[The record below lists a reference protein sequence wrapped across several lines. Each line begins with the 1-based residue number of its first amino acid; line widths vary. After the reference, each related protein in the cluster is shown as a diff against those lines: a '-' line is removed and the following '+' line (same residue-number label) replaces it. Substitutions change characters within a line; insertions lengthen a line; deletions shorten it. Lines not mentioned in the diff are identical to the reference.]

1 MASSRYKKSTSIQ
14 NHSSNKAD
22 EAVQLFTD
30 MMIERMTALK
40 NQQWEKGWFNGTSF
54 EGLPQNF
61 SGRTYNGSNTFFLY
75 MNTSFRG
82 YSMPVY
88 LTFEQAKKNNIKINK
103 GEKSFP
109 VLYWN
114 LSIKDK
120 KGNSIPFED
129 YKNLSKEEK
138 EECYI
143 KPFLKTYPVFNVDQ
157 TNFKEV
163 KPEEYENL
171 KKKFEIPEIKDSEG
185 MYTHNALDNV
195 VKNQTWICPVQSEQL
210 SDEAYYSPSRDV
222 VVLPMK
228 AQFKKHDTEEE
239 IYRDGMQF
247 YSTMLHEMAHSTGH
261 KDRLNR
267 VGGIFGDPKY
277 AKEELVAELTAAMIG
292 NSMGFDS
299 KITDN
304 SAKYLDNWLGALKED
319 PKFIVSVMAD
329 VNKAADMILD
339 KVDEQR
345 LALGET
351 PYLSK
356 NMVAVENEYSL
367 EPEFKPVNELIA
379 SEPAIQYR
387 QKSTIEE
394 YLDSL
399 TNPNDITSGDH
410 LLLPKAIQDKYNKY
424 ESAWEEAMSMRA
436 SGLCHP
442 DDIKAQVDI
451 MNDHFKLYRN
461 DLENFLETNNIQKSN
476 ELHRDSLIASEPI
489 HSYYGSL
496 KPEEKEQLNHSLVEQ
511 YKGMKEKNP
520 DAVLLFR
527 VADNYMLLKEDT
539 KIGKEILGLEI
550 SERNVPGIG
559 ILQYSEFKHSDLD
572 IQLPKLPRA
581 GIRVAICEQAFD
593 PKLQRPKVKR
603 GAKIDSSKEKSY
615 KDLSSREQQK
625 KQRELIKSFAGD
637 EMIAILSSYNKKYH
651 PETSKTDGK
660 DTPVQSLL
668 YSGLI
673 NYHQYF
679 ASNDPKYYADYCL
692 SNQLSPDNASGKS
705 LWRKT
710 YENEMGFLSTGE
722 ILNQREQKV
731 DKYNNMELKV
741 LAVEAICQEIKNPTP
756 FLKDLEKKGLITEQE
771 RTIID
776 ELLNQPIIAE
786 NKEVAQLINPLKDL
800 SVNRLNEMPVGTKIT
815 VTDLTSNYD
824 IEIKTK
830 QENGLW
836 ETAVGNEKGYTIIPH
851 MEPKAIIGN
860 FERIAVAEK
869 EWDSKLQFTL
879 STPSLK
885 QELNDKL
892 INDNTMAKKKKPEE
906 PVIEKKEEQVVSQ
919 KKNQKTEK
927 VTSERQMRSQMK
939 DANAEIFQIN
949 QGVQKGFEKD
959 HFITLKYD
967 IGHRERYFELKMD
980 PKDYAK
986 YKKSEISDSEI
997 TAIYFDKLL
1006 KKHNLIDLEKHM
1018 DIPRTEQIPDNIKH
1032 DQKKEEAVKQPRE
1045 PQMVTVNGDKVTN
1058 AHVYNKKDNPDQWYF
1073 IAKINDKFLPSVAIS
1088 QQEADDYR
1096 MNKNVPEMMEKYYP
1110 TKIMQRVPDTAFTI
1124 PNVVEGKTVEK
1135 FNVYKESVATH
1146 QDYGKYKFYAKVDG
1160 VHMNAVAKQEDLN
1173 AYFDKVKTPG
1183 QLVEKIFGEKLQLK
1197 SHYEQFKL
1205 PEGFDPKEIQTMK
1218 AKDSNKWL
1226 VYLKMGDAGNSKGKF
1241 LSYEDLM
1248 ALKNGV
1254 ANKEQI
1260 GAKYL
1265 SDEINKRVGTKQ
1277 DNKVAE
1283 TQKMKM

>member
-1 MASSRYKKSTSIQ
+1 MASSRYKKSNSIQ

-22 EAVQLFTD
+22 ETVQLFTD

-157 TNFKEV
+157 TNLKEV

-367 EPEFKPVNELIA
+367 EPEFKPVKELIA

-410 LLLPKAIQDKYNKY
+410 LLLPKSIQDKYNKY

-511 YKGMKEKNP
+511 YKGMKEKHP

-559 ILQYSEFKHSDLD
+559 ILQYSEFKHSELD
-572 IQLPKLPRA
+572 IHLPKLPRA

-615 KDLSSREQQK
+615 NDLSSREQQK

-836 ETAVGNEKGYTIIPH
+836 ETAIGNEKGYTIIPH

-906 PVIEKKEEQVVSQ
+906 SVIEKKEEQVVSQ

-927 VTSERQMRSQMK
+927 
-939 DANAEIFQIN
+939 
-949 QGVQKGFEKD
+949 
-959 HFITLKYD
+959 
-967 IGHRERYFELKMD
+967 
-980 PKDYAK
+980 
-986 YKKSEISDSEI
+986 
-997 TAIYFDKLL
+997 
-1006 KKHNLIDLEKHM
+1006 
-1018 DIPRTEQIPDNIKH
+1018 EQIPDNIKH
-1032 DQKKEEAVKQPRE
+1032 DQKNEEAVKQPRE

-1265 SDEINKRVGTKQ
+1265 SDEINKRVGMKQ

-1283 TQKMKM
+1283 TQKMKI